1 MTKAEIVA
9 VAAAKSGLNPGV
21 VSEVFNQCID
31 AIRSANEKDKNVY
44 IRGFGTFGVV
54 TRAAKK
60 GRNISKNT
68 TIDIPSHRAPHFLPS
83 KGFKKAVRENVTV
96 G

>member
-9 VAAAKSGLNPGV
+9 VAAAKSGMSPGV
-21 VSEVFNQCID
+21 VKECLDQCIS
-31 AIRSANEKDKNVY
+31 AIRSANEKNVNVY

-54 TRAAKK
+54 TRAAKQ

-68 TIDIPSHRAPHFLPS
+68 TIDIPSHRTPYFRPS
-83 KGFKKAVRENVTV
+83 KDFKKTVRENVPV